1 MHVSSGCTN
10 SALTKDTL
18 LADTEEQ
25 TALLALIVPHG
36 ACCGDKNVILAATFS
51 YSYQDHIYSSPEY
64 FLVADPLMHYSWEE
78 KTWKNEEK
86 RKRKN
91 DGHENTWEMHTIN
104 SFYKSCSF

>member
-1 MHVSSGCTN
+1 MTGIVSISAELLFFNKDDKIFHLMNCLSCHRMHVSSGCTN

-64 FLVADPLMHYSWEE
+64 FLVADPLMHYS
-78 KTWKNEEK
+78 
-86 RKRKN
+86 
-91 DGHENTWEMHTIN
+91 
-104 SFYKSCSF
+104 